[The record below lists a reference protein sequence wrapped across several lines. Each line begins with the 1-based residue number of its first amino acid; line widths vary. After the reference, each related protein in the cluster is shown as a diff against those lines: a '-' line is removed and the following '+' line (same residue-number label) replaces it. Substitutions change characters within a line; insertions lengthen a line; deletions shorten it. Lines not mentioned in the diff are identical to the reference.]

1 MNDEFQMK
9 NGELMTNK
17 QPAEAL
23 YQQLKQ
29 DIRDNKLPVGCP
41 LKQEQLA
48 TEYGV
53 SRIPIR
59 DVLQRLKNEG
69 WLTQSGKCGV
79 MLHPLNATEAEDL
92 YIMRMY
98 LEPLIL
104 SHAIPKLN
112 HQTLGQATDIL
123 EQLDQPNLS
132 IAQHGELNW
141 QFHACLYQAA
151 NRPTLFNNIANLHQ
165 LCSRY
170 IGFHSVELEY
180 EQTSEQQHYELLD
193 VIKAKQVGNA
203 KAMLKQHISE
213 AGEILVAYLHKNIQ
227 FQG

>member
-1 MNDEFQMK
+1 
-9 NGELMTNK
+9 MTNK

-29 DIRDNKLPVGCP
+29 DIRDSKLPIDSP
-41 LKQEQLA
+41 LKQEKLA
-48 TEYGV
+48 IEYGV

-59 DVLQRLKNEG
+59 DVLHRLKSEG
-69 WLTQSGKCGV
+69 WLIQSGKRGV
-79 MLHPLNATEAEDL
+79 MVHALNATEAEDL
-92 YIMRMY
+92 YTMRMY

-123 EQLDQPNLS
+123 EQLDQSKLS

-151 NRPTLFNNIANLHQ
+151 NRPTLFNNVANLHQ

-180 EQTSEQQHYELLD
+180 EKNSQQEHYALLD
-193 VIKAKQVGNA
+193 AIKAKQVSKA
-203 KAMLKQHISE
+203 KIILKQHISK
-213 AGEILVAYLHKNIQ
+213 AGEILVAYLHSSMHS
-227 FQG
+227 

>member
-1 MNDEFQMK
+1 
-9 NGELMTNK
+9 MTDK

-29 DIRDNKLPVGCP
+29 DIRDNKLPIASP
-41 LKQEQLA
+41 LKQQQLA

-69 WLTQSGKCGV
+69 WLIQSGKRGV
-79 MLHPLNATEAEDL
+79 MVHPLSATEAEDL

-104 SHAIPKLN
+104 SHAMAKLN
-112 HQTLGQATDIL
+112 HQILGQAADIL
-123 EQLDQPNLS
+123 EQLEQPKLS
-132 IAQHGELNW
+132 ITEHGELNW
-141 QFHACLYQAA
+141 QFHACFYQAA
-151 NRPTLFNNIANLHQ
+151 KRPTLFNNIANLHQ

-170 IGFHSVELEY
+170 IGFHAIELDY
-180 EQTSEQQHYELLD
+180 LNTSQDEHYQLLHA
-193 VIKAKQVGNA
+193 IKAKQLGKA
-203 KAMLKQHISE
+203 KAILKQHISE
-213 AGEILVAYLHKNIQ
+213 AGEILVTYLHKNKR
-227 FQG
+227 F

>member
-1 MNDEFQMK
+1 
-9 NGELMTNK
+9 MTDKLLTDK

-29 DIRDNKLPVGCP
+29 DIRDNKLPIASP

-69 WLTQSGKCGV
+69 WLTQSGKRGV
-79 MLHPLNATEAEDL
+79 MVHPLSATEAEDL

-104 SHAIPKLN
+104 SHAMPKLN
-112 HQTLGQATDIL
+112 HQVLGQATDIL
-123 EQLDQPNLS
+123 EQLDQPKLS
-132 IAQHGELNW
+132 IAQHGDLNW
-141 QFHACLYQAA
+141 QFHACIYQAA
-151 NRPTLFNNIANLHQ
+151 KRPTLFNNIANLHQ

-170 IGFHSVELEY
+170 IGFHSVELDY
-180 EQTSEQQHYELLD
+180 KKTSQQEHYQLLEA
-193 VIKAKQVGNA
+193 IKGKQLGKAKA
-203 KAMLKQHISE
+203 ILKQHISE
-213 AGEILVAYLHKNIQ
+213 AGEILVAYLHKNMH
-227 FQG
+227 F

>member
-1 MNDEFQMK
+1 
-9 NGELMTNK
+9 MTDK

-29 DIRDNKLPVGCP
+29 DIRDNKLPIASP

-48 TEYGV
+48 ADYGV
-53 SRIPIR
+53 SRIPVR

-69 WLTQSGKCGV
+69 WLTQSGKRGV
-79 MLHPLNATEAEDL
+79 MVHPLSATEAEDL

-104 SHAIPKLN
+104 GHAIPKLN
-112 HQTLGQATDIL
+112 HQILGQVTDIL
-123 EQLDQPNLS
+123 EQLDQSNLS
-132 IAQHGELNW
+132 IAEHGDLNW

-170 IGFHSVELEY
+170 IGFHSIELNY
-180 EQTSEQQHYELLD
+180 EKTSQQEHYQLLD
-193 VIKAKQVGNA
+193 VIKNKQLGKAKNI
-203 KAMLKQHISE
+203 LKQHISE
-213 AGEILVAYLHKNIQ
+213 AGEILVNYLIKNMH
-227 FQG
+227 F

>member
-1 MNDEFQMK
+1 
-9 NGELMTNK
+9 MTDK

-29 DIRDNKLPVGCP
+29 DIRDNKLPIASP

-48 TEYGV
+48 ADYGV
-53 SRIPIR
+53 SRIPVR

-69 WLTQSGKCGV
+69 WLTQSGKRGV
-79 MLHPLNATEAEDL
+79 MVHPLSATEAEDL

-104 SHAIPKLN
+104 GHAIPKLN
-112 HQTLGQATDIL
+112 HQILGQATDIL
-123 EQLDQPNLS
+123 EQLDQSNLS
-132 IAQHGELNW
+132 IAEHGDLNW

-170 IGFHSVELEY
+170 IGFHSIELNY
-180 EQTSEQQHYELLD
+180 EKTSQQEHYQLLD
-193 VIKAKQVGNA
+193 VIKNKQLGKAKNI
-203 KAMLKQHISE
+203 LKQHISE
-213 AGEILVAYLHKNIQ
+213 AGEILVNYLIKNMH
-227 FQG
+227 F

>member
-1 MNDEFQMK
+1 
-9 NGELMTNK
+9 MTDKLLTDK

-29 DIRDNKLPVGCP
+29 DIRDNKLPIASP

-69 WLTQSGKCGV
+69 WLTQSGKRGV
-79 MLHPLNATEAEDL
+79 MVHPLSATEAEDL

-104 SHAIPKLN
+104 SHAMPKLN
-112 HQTLGQATDIL
+112 HQVLGQATDIL
-123 EQLDQPNLS
+123 EQLDQPKLS
-132 IAQHGELNW
+132 IAQHGDLNW
-141 QFHACLYQAA
+141 QFHACIYQAA
-151 NRPTLFNNIANLHQ
+151 KRPTLFNNIANLHQ

-170 IGFHSVELEY
+170 IGFHSVELDY
-180 EQTSEQQHYELLD
+180 KKTSQQEHYQLLEA
-193 VIKAKQVGNA
+193 IKSKQLGKAKA
-203 KAMLKQHISE
+203 ILKQHISE
-213 AGEILVAYLHKNIQ
+213 AGEILVAYLHKNMH
-227 FQG
+227 F

>member
-1 MNDEFQMK
+1 MNDK
-9 NGELMTNK
+9 LMNDKLMINK

-29 DIRDNKLPVGCP
+29 DIRDHKLPVGSP

-48 TEYGV
+48 TKYGV

-69 WLTQSGKCGV
+69 WLTQSGKRGV
-79 MLHPLNATEAEDL
+79 MLHPLSAIEAEDL
-92 YIMRMY
+92 YLMRMY

-104 SHAIPKLN
+104 SYAIPKLN

-123 EQLDQPNLS
+123 EQLEQPHLS

-151 NRPTLFNNIANLHQ
+151 NRPTLFNNVANLHQ

-170 IGFHSVELEY
+170 IGFHSVELAY
-180 EQTSEQQHYELLD
+180 EKTSQQEHYALLEA
-193 VIKAKQVGNA
+193 IKAKQVA
-203 KAMLKQHISE
+203 KAKTILKQHISE
-213 AGEILVAYLHKNIQ
+213 AGEMLVSYLHNLNSK
-227 FQG
+227 

>member
-1 MNDEFQMK
+1 VTDK
-9 NGELMTNK
+9 LMTDK

-29 DIRDNKLPVGCP
+29 DIRDNKLPIARP
-41 LKQEQLA
+41 LKQQQLA
-48 TEYGV
+48 ADYGV

-69 WLTQSGKCGV
+69 WLTQSGKRGV
-79 MLHPLNATEAEDL
+79 MVHPLSATEAEDL

-104 SHAIPKLN
+104 GHAMAKLN
-112 HQTLGQATDIL
+112 HQILGQATDIL
-123 EQLDQPNLS
+123 EQLQQPKLS

-141 QFHACLYQAA
+141 QFHACLYGAA
-151 NRPTLFNNIANLHQ
+151 KRPTLFNNIANLHQ

-170 IGFHSVELEY
+170 IGFHSVELGYLEIS
-180 EQTSEQQHYELLD
+180 QQQHYQLLEA
-193 VIKAKQVGNA
+193 IKAKQLGKA
-203 KAMLKQHISE
+203 KAILKQHIAE
-213 AGEILVAYLHKNIQ
+213 AGETLVAYLHKNMH
-227 FQG
+227 F

>member
-1 MNDEFQMK
+1 VTDK
-9 NGELMTNK
+9 LLTDK

-29 DIRDNKLPVGCP
+29 DIRDNKLPIAGP
-41 LKQEQLA
+41 LKQQQLA
-48 TEYGV
+48 AEYGV

-69 WLTQSGKCGV
+69 WLTQSGKRGV
-79 MLHPLNATEAEDL
+79 MVHPLSATEAEDL

-104 SHAIPKLN
+104 GHAMPNLN
-112 HQTLGQATDIL
+112 HQILGQATDIL
-123 EQLDQPNLS
+123 EQLQQPKLS

-141 QFHACLYQAA
+141 QFHACLYGVAK
-151 NRPTLFNNIANLHQ
+151 RPTLFNNIANLHQ

-170 IGFHSVELEY
+170 IGFNSVKLGYLEIS
-180 EQTSEQQHYELLD
+180 QQQHFQLLEA
-193 VIKAKQVGNA
+193 IKAKQLGKA
-203 KAMLKQHISE
+203 KAILKQHIAE
-213 AGEILVAYLHKNIQ
+213 AGETLVAYLHKNMHLKN
-227 FQG
+227 

>member
-1 MNDEFQMK
+1 
-9 NGELMTNK
+9 MTDK

-23 YQQLKQ
+23 YKQLKQ
-29 DIRDNKLPVGCP
+29 DIRDNKLPIASP

-53 SRIPIR
+53 NRIPIR

-69 WLTQSGKCGV
+69 WLTQSGKRGV
-79 MLHPLNATEAEDL
+79 MVHPLSATEAEDL

-112 HQTLGQATDIL
+112 NQTLGQAADLL
-123 EQLDQPNLS
+123 EKLDQSKLS
-132 IAQHGELNW
+132 IAEHGELNW

-151 NRPTLFNNIANLHQ
+151 QRPTLFNTIANLHQ

-170 IGFHSVELEY
+170 IGFHSVELDY
-180 EQTSEQQHYELLD
+180 LKTSQQEHYQLLRA
-193 VIKAKQVGNA
+193 IKAKQLGKA
-203 KAMLKQHISE
+203 KSILKQHISE
-213 AGEILVAYLHKNIQ
+213 AGEMLVAYLHKNMN
-227 FQG
+227 F

>member
-1 MNDEFQMK
+1 
-9 NGELMTNK
+9 MTDK

-23 YQQLKQ
+23 YHRLKQ
-29 DIRDNKLPVGCP
+29 DIRDNKLPIASP

-59 DVLQRLKNEG
+59 DVLRRLKNEG
-69 WLTQSGKCGV
+69 WLTQSGKRGV
-79 MLHPLNATEAEDL
+79 MVHPLSATEAEDL

-104 SHAIPKLN
+104 SHAMPKLN
-112 HQTLGQATDIL
+112 HQILGQATDIL
-123 EQLDQPNLS
+123 EQLEQPKLS

-141 QFHACLYQAA
+141 QFHACLYAA
-151 NRPTLFNNIANLHQ
+151 AKRPTLFNNIANLHQ

-180 EQTSEQQHYELLD
+180 EKTSQQEHYQLLEA
-193 VIKAKQVGNA
+193 IKAKQLGKA
-203 KAMLKQHISE
+203 KSIW
-213 AGEILVAYLHKNIQ
+213 V
-227 FQG
+227 

>member
-1 MNDEFQMK
+1 
-9 NGELMTNK
+9 MTDK

-29 DIRDNKLPVGCP
+29 DIRDNKLPISTP

-48 TEYGV
+48 AEYGV

-59 DVLQRLKNEG
+59 DILQRLKNEG
-69 WLTQSGKCGV
+69 WLTQSGKRGV
-79 MLHPLNATEAEDL
+79 MVHPLSATEAEDL

-104 SHAIPKLN
+104 SHAIVKLN

-123 EQLDQPNLS
+123 EQLNQPKLS
-132 IAQHGELNW
+132 IAEHGELNW
-141 QFHACLYQAA
+141 QFHACIYQAA
-151 NRPTLFNNIANLHQ
+151 KRPTLFNNIANLHQ

-170 IGFHSVELEY
+170 IGFHSVELDY
-180 EQTSEQQHYELLD
+180 VKTSQQEHYQLLEA
-193 VIKAKQVGNA
+193 IKAKQLGKA
-203 KAMLKQHISE
+203 KTILKQHISE
-213 AGEILVAYLHKNIQ
+213 AGETLVAYLHKNMQ
-227 FQG
+227 F

>member
-1 MNDEFQMK
+1 
-9 NGELMTNK
+9 MTDK

-29 DIRDNKLPVGCP
+29 DIRDNKLPIASP
-41 LKQEQLA
+41 LKQEKLA
-48 TEYGV
+48 SKYGV

-69 WLTQSGKCGV
+69 WLTQSGKRGV
-79 MLHPLNATEAEDL
+79 MVHPLSATEAEDL

-104 SHAIPKLN
+104 SHAMPKLN

-123 EQLDQPNLS
+123 EQLDHPMLS

-151 NRPTLFNNIANLHQ
+151 KRPTLFNNIANLHQ

-170 IGFHSVELEY
+170 IGFHSIELEY
-180 EQTSEQQHYELLD
+180 EKTSQQEHYQLLEA
-193 VIKAKQVGNA
+193 IKAKQTNKA
-203 KAMLKQHISE
+203 KTILRQHIVV
-213 AGEILVAYLHKNIQ
+213 AGEILVKYLTDI
-227 FQG
+227 